1 MKFVGHTDTGLQRKN
16 NQDSYWIDQP
26 RGRFFIV
33 ADGMGGYTG
42 GEVASRLAVE
52 AISEQLDLSLD
63 DGEHSWDPVQSLQ
76 TAFYKANQA
85 ILNEQLHHAEQCDMG
100 TTAVV
105 VLLDGDRAWCAH
117 VGDSRIYHWRDHKL
131 TQITQDHT
139 WIAQAVRLGTLSLEQ
154 ARHHP
159 WRHVLSQCL
168 GREDLTTI
176 DIEPIQIQAGDRFL
190 LCTDGLT
197 EEVTEDLIAIYLTEP
212 DEHTAA
218 ASLVEAA
225 KDQGG
230 RDNITVVVVTF

>member
-1 MKFVGHTDTGLQRKN
+1 MKFVGLTDTGLLRKN
-16 NQDSYWIDQP
+16 NQDSYWLDEPQ
-26 RGRFFIV
+26 GRFFIV

-52 AISEQLDLSLD
+52 AISQHLAETPLDGPL
-63 DGEHSWDPVQSLQ
+63 DPVQLLQ
-76 TAFYKANQA
+76 AAFYKANQA
-85 ILNEQLHHAEQCDMG
+85 ILDAQLHHMEQCDMG

-105 VLLDGDRAWCAH
+105 VLMDGDRAWCAH
-117 VGDSRIYHWRDHKL
+117 VGDSRIYHWRDDTL

-159 WRHVLSQCL
+159 WRHVLSQCI

-176 DIEPIQIQAGDRFL
+176 DIEPVDIQPGDRFL

-197 EEVTEDLIAIYLTEP
+197 EEVTSDLLEIYLSEA
-212 DEHTAA
+212 DESQAVKN
-218 ASLVEAA
+218 LIEAA
-225 KDQGG
+225 KDHGG
-230 RDNITVVVVTF
+230 RDNITAVIVTI